1 MFLFEV
7 LMLKSL
13 ILPQIKPQHVSAYY
27 LRFKKNQISTTKLG
41 KIKLVIA
48 YQVNLNSSLKF

>member
-7 LMLKSL
+7 LMWKSL

-27 LRFKKNQISTTKLG
+27 LRFKKNQISNKLG
-41 KIKLVIA
+41 KIKPVIV